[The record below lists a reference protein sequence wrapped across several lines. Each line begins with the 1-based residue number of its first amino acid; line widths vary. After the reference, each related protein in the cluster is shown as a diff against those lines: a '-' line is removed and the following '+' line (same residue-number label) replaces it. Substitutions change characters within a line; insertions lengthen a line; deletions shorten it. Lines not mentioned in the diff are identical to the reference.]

1 MPMSMAST
9 GRKKISGTGLTKQI
23 KSYGLY
29 IMSLKIYFL
38 RHGET
43 EYSKHGAFCGAI
55 DPELTTEGSLM
66 AQAFANAYSKF
77 VWESIYVSPMKRAIA
92 TAKPICDALE
102 LPMKIRDGLREI
114 AYGNWEDRRQED
126 VKQHYGQDYI
136 RWLTEP
142 AWNPPTNGETA
153 VQVASRALPVV
164 AEIESSH
171 KEGNVLVV
179 SHKATI
185 RIILC
190 SLMGIDLGR
199 YRDRID
205 APAASVSII
214 KFDVHGPMLEI
225 LGDRNYMP
233 SELRERAG
241 T

>member
-1 MPMSMAST
+1 
-9 GRKKISGTGLTKQI
+9 
-23 KSYGLY
+23 
-29 IMSLKIYFL
+29 MSLKIYFL

-43 EYSKHGAFCGAI
+43 EYSKQGLFCGAI
-55 DPELTTEGSLM
+55 DPELTSEGNEMSH
-66 AQAFANAYSKF
+66 AFANAYGTIYWAG
-77 VWESIYVSPMKRAIA
+77 VYVSPMKRAIA
-92 TAKPICDALE
+92 TAKPLCDALG
-102 LPMKIRDGLREI
+102 MAMQIKNGLREI
-114 AYGNWEDRRQED
+114 VYGDWENRELEY
-126 VKQHYGQDYI
+126 VKQRYEQDYI

-142 AWNPPTNGETA
+142 AWNPPTQGETA
-153 VQVASRALPVV
+153 VQVASRALPIV
-164 AEIESSH
+164 AEIQS
-171 KEGNVLVV
+171 KYTAGNVLVV

-225 LGDRNYMP
+225 LGDRSYLPNA
-233 SELRERAG
+233 LRLRAG